1 MTIEPLWLDI
11 FAFVFFVLL
20 WAGYAGF
27 AKKRS
32 ATDVCLASVMH
43 LYRVQWA
50 KALMSRENRIADIS
64 VIMTFERNMA
74 FLGSSALIIIAGLLT
89 LLGNTDQAVNL
100 FAHIP
105 FAIDQSLA
113 QLELKIAILIAM
125 FVYAFFKFSWAMR
138 QTSFAAVIIAGAP
151 QGHREELSTQE
162 EKDAAERI
170 ARVVSMAGHHFNF
183 GIRTYY
189 FALAVITWFIN
200 SWVFMGATALVVW
213 VLYRREFRSSV
224 LHTLAGNH
232 SKA

>member
-74 FLGSSALIIIAGLLT
+74 FLGSSALIIIAG
-89 LLGNTDQAVNL
+89 
-100 FAHIP
+100 
-105 FAIDQSLA
+105 
-113 QLELKIAILIAM
+113 
-125 FVYAFFKFSWAMR
+125 
-138 QTSFAAVIIAGAP
+138 AP

-224 LHTLAGNH
+224 LHTLSGNH